1 MSGFDPETWLHSL
14 EYDDGDVEPA
24 IRLWREV
31 CHLGVP
37 EDTRADEEN
46 ATREAKRRKV
56 AETEIAEAKK
66 QLEAAE
72 AERDR
77 LELSREMADDDEADD
92 DEADD
97 KADDEASPAAS
108 PAADAGG
115 SSVPT
120 TPAQTMTTR
129 SVKELCQLRMSMSS
143 AGILGV
149 GPGAGTGGR
158 GGTGAA
164 RQGPRRGP
172 RTKEMID
179 DERTHARKKER
190 TNKRTHARKNAC
202 TKERTHARTNE
213 HGTTTRHESQT

>member
-46 ATREAKRRKV
+46 ATREAKRRKM

-97 KADDEASPAAS
+97 KADDKADDEAS

-158 GGTGAA
+158 GGRG
-164 RQGPRRGP
+164 RRGKG
-172 RTKEMID
+172 RGGG
-179 DERTHARKKER
+179 RGRKK
-190 TNKRTHARKNAC
+190 
-202 TKERTHARTNE
+202 
-213 HGTTTRHESQT
+213 

>member
-120 TPAQTMTTR
+120 TPAQT
-129 SVKELCQLRMSMSS
+129 
-143 AGILGV
+143 
-149 GPGAGTGGR
+149 
-158 GGTGAA
+158 
-164 RQGPRRGP
+164 
-172 RTKEMID
+172 
-179 DERTHARKKER
+179 
-190 TNKRTHARKNAC
+190 
-202 TKERTHARTNE
+202 
-213 HGTTTRHESQT
+213 

>member
-1 MSGFDPETWLHSL
+1 MGKRVRIYWANERDCFKGTVSGFDPETWLHSL

-46 ATREAKRRKV
+46 TVRGAKRRKV

-92 DEADD
+92 LRARLAAGTRDSWRQAVGHADVRRLC
-97 KADDEASPAAS
+97 AHALSPAGSAAALRAS
-108 PAADAGG
+108 RP
-115 SSVPT
+115 SQPS
-120 TPAQTMTTR
+120 TR
-129 SVKELCQLRMSMSS
+129 MPPQRPQGRSS
-143 AGILGV
+143 A
-149 GPGAGTGGR
+149 
-158 GGTGAA
+158 
-164 RQGPRRGP
+164 RRRRFPPALLTDRIASG
-172 RTKEMID
+172 
-179 DERTHARKKER
+179 
-190 TNKRTHARKNAC
+190 
-202 TKERTHARTNE
+202 
-213 HGTTTRHESQT
+213 SV

>member
-92 DEADD
+92 
-97 KADDEASPAAS
+97 KADDEAS

-158 GGTGAA
+158 GGRG
-164 RQGPRRGP
+164 RRGKG
-172 RTKEMID
+172 RGGG
-179 DERTHARKKER
+179 RGRKK
-190 TNKRTHARKNAC
+190 
-202 TKERTHARTNE
+202 
-213 HGTTTRHESQT
+213 